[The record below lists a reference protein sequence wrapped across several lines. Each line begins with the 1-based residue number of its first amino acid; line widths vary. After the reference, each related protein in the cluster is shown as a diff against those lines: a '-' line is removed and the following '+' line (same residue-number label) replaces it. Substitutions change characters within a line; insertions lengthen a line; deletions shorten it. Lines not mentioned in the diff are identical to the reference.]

1 MNDCY
6 SDPTLRELC
15 EGAAP
20 TAREVIAFRRENRGL
35 LRWFLVELFKRALKA
50 KCGEFL
56 VPPGLKRALFDL
68 ATERLDLA
76 RHLDRGAVWD

>member
-1 MNDCY
+1 M
-6 SDPTLRELC
+6 
-15 EGAAP
+15 
-20 TAREVIAFRRENRGL
+20 

-50 KCGEFL
+50 KCGEFH